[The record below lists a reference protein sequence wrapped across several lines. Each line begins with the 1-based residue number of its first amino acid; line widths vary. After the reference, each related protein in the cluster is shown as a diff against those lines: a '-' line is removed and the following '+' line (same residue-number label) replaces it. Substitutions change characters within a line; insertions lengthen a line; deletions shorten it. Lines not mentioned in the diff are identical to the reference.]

1 MEVSVGQPPH
11 DGIQSVDLGGEYVC
25 PGLID
30 DHVHVTATTG
40 EVDLKSTCKNI
51 PALMNNFR
59 TTFLAREMLQ
69 RGFTTARDCG
79 GADGSLKDA
88 IDEWLIAG
96 HALSQTGGHGDQRA
110 TFSDED
116 PTTKCCAGHR
126 SGTGCLYDGPT
137 ECSVAVM
144 SGGGVASRL
153 NNLAHPQFLDE
164 ELSAMVH
171 TTASYDTYVT
181 AHAYTIRAMRHMINN
196 GVLGIE
202 HGNFLDEDLAELM
215 AAKAVL
221 GSGLNALKVA
231 YEAGVT
237 TCFGSDLIAG
247 THQFQRREFTIRSQV
262 LPLLAILRSATI
274 NCAKMMRREDRIGQ
288 IKKGFMADMVVL
300 TENPLVD
307 ITVLDSKEKLL
318 AVIKGAYIAFSSV
331 KELPVTINRNPW

>member
-1 MEVSVGQPPH
+1 MTITVSGGIFMEVSVGQPPH
-11 DGIQSVDLGGEYVC
+11 DGIQSIDLGGKYVC

-40 EVDLKSTCKNI
+40 EADLKSTCKNI

-110 TFSDED
+110 SFSDED

-126 SGTGCLYDGPT
+126 SD
-137 ECSVAVM
+137 EIRKSADFVKVM

-215 AAKAVL
+215 AAKGIYLTPTLVTHDAIATPPYDQFL
-221 GSGLNALKVA
+221 NEDCSKKKCSRSRFGL
-231 YEAGVT
+231 E
-237 TCFGSDLIAG
+237 
-247 THQFQRREFTIRSQV
+247 RSESC
-262 LPLLAILRSATI
+262 LRS
-274 NCAKMMRREDRIGQ
+274 
-288 IKKGFMADMVVL
+288 
-300 TENPLVD
+300 
-307 ITVLDSKEKLL
+307 
-318 AVIKGAYIAFSSV
+318 
-331 KELPVTINRNPW
+331 